1 MKKLN
6 LLFIAVALVAF
17 AVSSC
22 GKGEKVK
29 PKTEPKLSN
38 NYPTVLNSIVT
49 PDMIDTLKKHG
60 LVINAGTTPP
70 VVDGVFLQAPDIC
83 IYDNATPA
91 NAGKLFTNYEYQFL
105 NQDNSK
111 YTVTV
116 NYSNAIVG
124 ADDSGT
130 DGSATYIA
138 GQGNLFTVFAEVTGT
153 LNGVTYKE
161 LQVLTGELAPTGLKN
176 FQWAFLMKSKTDDPG
191 DHKVA
196 KVGTIRIFN
205 DKDGFSEK
213 QATFTTNS
221 FTQNLMQKAIR
232 QDSKPIMAASTG
244 QN

>member
-6 LLFIAVALVAF
+6 LFFIAAIAVAF

-29 PKTEPKLSN
+29 PATKPKLGD
-38 NYPTVLNSIVT
+38 NYPTILNSIVT
-49 PDMIDTLKKHG
+49 SDMIDTLKKHG

-70 VVDGVFLQAPDIC
+70 IVDGVFLLAPDLC
-83 IYDNATPA
+83 IYDNGAPS
-91 NAGKLFTNYEYQFL
+91 AGKLFTNYEYQFL

-111 YTVTV
+111 YTLTV
-116 NYSNAIVG
+116 NYSNAIVSG
-124 ADDSGT
+124 GDSGT

-138 GQGNLFTVFAEVTGT
+138 GHGSFFTVFAQVTGT
-153 LNGVTYKE
+153 LSGVTYKE
-161 LQVLTGELAPTGLKN
+161 LQVLTGELTLTGLKN
-176 FQWAFLMKSKTDDPG
+176 FQWAFLMVSKTDDPG

-213 QATFTTNS
+213 QATFTTDS
-221 FTQNLMQKAIR
+221 FSQNLIQNAIR
-232 QDSKPIMAASTG
+232 PDGKPIMSASAG